1 MPGTPGPRP
10 GRRRP
15 RGAPPVII
23 SRYLVRALSRPL
35 LATLGTLV
43 ALFASYSAGVFLA
56 DAVAGLMP
64 LDAVAALIG
73 LKVLISLEVLI
84 PASLYISVMLSFA
97 KLGGESEFVAMFALR
112 MTPATMARAV
122 LMLSGCLALAVA
134 GLSLVVRPWA
144 YQRLHALTDQA
155 AALLDVDA
163 MAAGSFYV
171 GQHGAR
177 VIFLG
182 ARDGE
187 GSPARD
193 VFIRVR
199 HHDRTEIISA
209 RGADAVPRADG
220 RAGSEVYL
228 RDAHIYETDRDDGR
242 PDEALEARG
251 IVVNPGG
258 RDPDPPGYSAVA
270 ASTAHLLASRSPE
283 DVAELQWRLSTPLST
298 LLLGLMGIPLSR
310 SRPRQG
316 RGSKLGAAFFVYFG
330 YYLLCTSART
340 WVQHGAIGRF
350 PGIWWAPALLGAF
363 LLATTCRP
371 RLGRA
376 GR

>member
-1 MPGTPGPRP
+1 MRL
-10 GRRRP
+10 RRP
-15 RGAPPVII
+15 RGRSSLII

-35 LATLGTLV
+35 LATLGILV
-43 ALFASYSAGVFLA
+43 ALFASYSAGAFLA
-56 DAVAGLMP
+56 DAVAGLLP

-97 KLGGESEFVAMFALR
+97 KLYGESEFVAMFALR
-112 MTPATMARAV
+112 MTPATMTRAV

-144 YQRLHALTDQA
+144 YQRLHAMTDQA

-171 GQHGAR
+171 GQGGAR
-177 VIFLG
+177 VIYLG

-209 RGADAVPRADG
+209 RGADAVPRPEA
-220 RAGSEVYL
+220 AGGPEVYL
-228 RDAHIYETDRDDGR
+228 RDAHVYELDRDDGR
-242 PDEALEARG
+242 PDEALESQG
-251 IVVNPGG
+251 IVVNPGVH
-258 RDPDPPGYSAVA
+258 DPDPPGYSAVA
-270 ASTAHLLASRSPE
+270 ASTAHLIRSGTPE
-283 DVAELQWRLSTPLST
+283 DIAELQWRLSTPLST

-310 SRPRQG
+310 TRPRQG
-316 RGSKLGAAFFVYFG
+316 RGSKLGVAFFVYFG

-350 PGIWWAPALLGAF
+350 PGIWWAPLLLGLF
-363 LLATTCRP
+363 LLATVYRP
-371 RLGRA
+371 GFGLA
-376 GR
+376 GRRGGR

>member
-1 MPGTPGPRP
+1 MSGL
-10 GRRRP
+10 
-15 RGAPPVII
+15 GAPALII
-23 SRYLVRALSRPL
+23 SRYLVRELSRPL
-35 LATLGTLV
+35 LATLGILV
-43 ALFASYSAGVFLA
+43 ALFASYSAGVLLS
-56 DAVAGLMP
+56 DAVAGLLP

-97 KLGGESEFVAMFALR
+97 KLYGESEFVAMFALR
-112 MTPATMARAV
+112 MTPATMTRAV

-144 YQRLHALTDQA
+144 YQRLHAMTDQA

-163 MAAGSFYV
+163 MTAGSFYV
-171 GQHGAR
+171 GQHGSR
-177 VIFLG
+177 VVYLG
-182 ARDGE
+182 GRDAD
-187 GSPARD
+187 GSTARD

-209 RGADAVPRADG
+209 RGADAVPRPG
-220 RAGSEVYL
+220 GGSEVYL
-228 RDAHIYETDRDDGR
+228 RDAHIYEFDRSDGR
-242 PDEALEARG
+242 PDEALDAKG

-258 RDPDPPGYSAVA
+258 RDADPPGYSAVA
-270 ASTAHLLASRSPE
+270 ASTAHLVRSGTPE
-283 DVAELQWRLSTPLST
+283 DIAELQWRLSTPLST

-310 SRPRQG
+310 TRPRQG
-316 RGSKLGAAFFVYFG
+316 RGSKLGVAFFVYFG

-350 PGIWWAPALLGAF
+350 PGIWWAPLLLGLL
-363 LLATTCRP
+363 LLATVFRP
-371 RLGRA
+371 GVAARGGR
-376 GR
+376 